1 MEEVRGWFPYK
12 GVTCMQARGIDEKLK
27 VLFQNKK
34 PVRILEIGTASGGL
48 TLLIRDVLDEC
59 GLEDCD
65 VRSYDVIDTSHN
77 YLLNDRIDFRMES
90 LFNLPYSDLVDHE
103 ELPNYIQGEGVTIVM
118 CDGGSKKNEFNIFG
132 RYLKP
137 GDIIMAHDYSPS
149 MEYFEEHVNGK
160 IWDWCEITDADI
172 EKSVKDNNLD
182 PYMPDEF
189 QEVVWVCKIKK

>member
-1 MEEVRGWFPYK
+1 MEEVRGWFSYK
-12 GVTCMQARGIDEKLK
+12 GVTCMQAKHIGEKLK
-27 VLFQNKK
+27 ELFQNKK
-34 PVRILEIGTASGGL
+34 PVRVLEIGTASGGL

-59 GLEDCD
+59 GLEDCE
-65 VRSYDVIDTSHN
+65 VRSYDIIDTSRN
-77 YLLNDRIDFRMES
+77 YLLSDRIDFRMES
-90 LFNLPYSDLVDHE
+90 LFNLPYSDLVDYDD
-103 ELPNYIQGEGVTIVM
+103 LPNYIQNEGVTIVM
-118 CDGGSKKNEFNIFG
+118 CDGGSKKNEFNIFSK
-132 RYLKP
+132 YLKP